1 MDLQLRGKRA
11 LVLASSRGLGAG
23 IAETLAAEGAH
34 VMVTG
39 RDKTRLAELCAQL
52 NARDMGGKAKFV
64 CADMAESSAV
74 EALAHAVDTEFDGL
88 DILVNNSSGPAGG
101 PVSATRPEQWL
112 ASFTMMVENIISLT
126 NMVLPGM
133 RERKWGRIL
142 TLASS
147 GVEQPITNLGLSNTL
162 RSALV
167 GWSKTLAGEIAGDGV
182 TANILIPGRIHTQRV
197 DELDAAAAARTGT
210 TAEAAAA
217 ASRASIPIGRY
228 GRVEEFAATAAFLV
242 SGPASYITGAR
253 IRCDG
258 GYIKSI

>member
-1 MDLQLRGKRA
+1 MDLQLSGKRA

-39 RDKTRLAELCAQL
+39 RDEARLAALCARL
-52 NARDMGGKAKFV
+52 NALGTGGTATFTRV
-64 CADMAESSAV
+64 DMAESTAV
-74 EALAHAVDTEFDGL
+74 ETLARAVDNAFGGL
-88 DILVNNSSGPAGG
+88 DILVNNSGGPAGG
-101 PVSATRPEQWL
+101 PISAIGAEQWL
-112 ASFTMMVENIISLT
+112 ASFTVMVERIVSLT
-126 NMVLPGM
+126 NAVLPGM
-133 RERKWGRIL
+133 RARKWGRIL

-147 GVEQPITNLGLSNTL
+147 GVEQPIANLGLSNAL
-162 RSALV
+162 RSTLV
-167 GWSKTLAGEIAGDGV
+167 GWSKTLAGEVAGDGV
-182 TANILIPGRIHTQRV
+182 TANILIPGRIHTQRI

-210 TAEAAAA
+210 TAEAVAAT
-217 ASRASIPIGRY
+217 SRASIPSGRY